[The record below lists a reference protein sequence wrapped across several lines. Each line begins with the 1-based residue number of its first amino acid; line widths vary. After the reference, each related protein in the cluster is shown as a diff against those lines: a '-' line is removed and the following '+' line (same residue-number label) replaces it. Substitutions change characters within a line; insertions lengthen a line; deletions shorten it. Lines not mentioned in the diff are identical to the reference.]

1 MGGRIETGPGLV
13 ADEGVGVDAQ
23 VVVDGG
29 QDVLVVDR
37 PAGGRAAQL
46 VGRADHLAD
55 LHAAAEEQGR
65 VDPGPVVAAGVL
77 VDLGRA
83 AELAP
88 DDHGDVA
95 VEAAVVDVLDQGR
108 DPLVEQRQVLAEP
121 VEVVAVRVPEADR
134 RR

>member
-1 MGGRIETGPGLV
+1 METGRSALSL
-13 ADEGVGVDAQ
+13 DEGVGVDAQ

-29 QDVLVVDR
+29 QDVLVMDR

-55 LHAAAEEQGR
+55 LHPAAEEQGR
-65 VDPGPVVAAGVL
+65 VDAGPVVAAGVL

-95 VEAAVVDVLDQGR
+95 VEPADVDVLDQRR
-108 DPLVEQRQVLAEP
+108 DPLIEQRQMLAEP
-121 VEVVAVRVPEADR
+121 GRSCRRACPRSR
-134 RR
+134 RRP